1 MQSGSYTEQRA
12 PERCFAGQT
21 DERVGILDAKIGN
34 L

>member
-1 MQSGSYTEQRA
+1 MQSGSHAEQRT

-21 DERVGILDAKIGN
+21 DEWVGILDAKIGN

>member
-1 MQSGSYTEQRA
+1 MQSGSHAEQNA

-21 DERVGILDAKIGN
+21 NERVGILDAKIGN

>member
-1 MQSGSYTEQRA
+1 MQSGSHAEQGA

-21 DERVGILDAKIGN
+21 DERVGIPDAKIGN

>member
-1 MQSGSYTEQRA
+1 MQSGSHAEQGV

>member
-1 MQSGSYTEQRA
+1 MQSGSHAEQGA

-21 DERVGILDAKIGN
+21 DERVGIFDAKTGN